1 MNHYYRSAPELQ
13 WNHYYR
19 WAPELRS
26 NHCFR
31 KRHSSQWHHWEDFRT
46 LNRCGWRQGDW
57 DRQEL
62 C

>member
-1 MNHYYRSAPELQ
+1 MNHYYRWAPELQ

-31 KRHSSQWHHWEDFRT
+31 KRHSSQWHWEDFRT
-46 LNRCGWRQGDW
+46 LYRCGWCQGDW